1 MTSRFQNC
9 LWLLY
14 FVDNSQ
20 RYSKLKTLT
29 KILNDTVN
37 FSCAVLV
44 FSFIWVDTKFSRF
57 YKTAS
62 KSKIWSIHKMIKS
75 SRDELKFQIYRPH
88 QAGSKFQFKWVLH
101 AYGTLLQ
108 STLRVPDNAQ
118 PNHVIP
124 IFGEIQNFVFW
135 GPQKSHF
142 FGGMGGVMLLKL
154 WDLGNSFGDIQG

>member
-1 MTSRFQNC
+1 MEHSNIHCTSINDFPCPKGDPNINC
-9 LWLLY
+9 LWICNVCDLHL
-14 FVDNSQ
+14 
-20 RYSKLKTLT
+20 
-29 KILNDTVN
+29 
-37 FSCAVLV
+37 LV

-88 QAGSKFQFKWVLH
+88 QAGSKFQSKWVLH

-135 GPQKSHF
+135 GPKNPPF
-142 FGGMGGVMLLKL
+142 FLGGGRGHTFKT
-154 WDLGNSFGDIQG
+154 LGSWQ